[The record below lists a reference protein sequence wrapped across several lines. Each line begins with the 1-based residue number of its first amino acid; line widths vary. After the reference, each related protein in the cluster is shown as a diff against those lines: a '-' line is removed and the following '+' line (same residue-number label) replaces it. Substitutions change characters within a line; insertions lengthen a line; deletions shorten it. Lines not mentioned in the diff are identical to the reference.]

1 MNEVKIFENTQFGQI
16 RVIERDGEPWFVGKD
31 VAEILGYS
39 NTKDALL
46 THVDEDDKRIL
57 QRSEIAT
64 IENHLPNEVFPVNFV
79 PGDVPNRGLTIINE
93 SGLYSLVLRSNL
105 PAAKQFKRWVTSEVL
120 PAIRRSGGYIHAE
133 PSMTPDEIMARAHV
147 IAEDTL
153 RRLEQKN
160 RELTADNSRLIVE
173 TQIMAP
179 KADYFD
185 QLVDRNLLTSFR
197 ETAKQLGV
205 KEKAFIRW
213 LMNRKYIYRDQKGK
227 LMPYAGKH
235 EDLFEVKECTNE
247 KTAWAGTQ
255 TMITPKGRETF
266 RLLTQGMFD

>member
-1 MNEVKIFENTQFGQI
+1 MNEIKIFENTQFGQI
-16 RVIERDGEPWFVGKD
+16 RVIERDGEPWFVGKE
-31 VAEILGYS
+31 VADILGYT
-39 NTKDALL
+39 NPQKAIRD
-46 THVDEDDKRIL
+46 HVDDEDRGV
-57 QRSEIAT
+57 
-64 IENHLPNEVFPVNFV
+64 NELFT
-79 PGDVPNRGLTIINE
+79 PGGKQEVAIINE

-120 PAIRRSGGYIHAE
+120 PAIRKSGGYIKADAG
-133 PSMTPDEIMARAHV
+133 MTPEEIMARAYL
-147 IAEDTL
+147 IAEETIN
-153 RRLEQKN
+153 RLEQKN
-160 RELTADNSRLIVE
+160 RTLTANVSRLTVE

-213 LMNRKYIYRDQKGK
+213 LLDRKYIYRDQKGK

>member
-1 MNEVKIFENTQFGQI
+1 MNEIKIFENTQFGQI
-16 RVIERDGEPWFVGKD
+16 RVIERDGAPWFVGKE

-39 NTKDALL
+39 NTRDALV
-46 THVDEDDKRIL
+46 THVDNEDKDTVAIHDG
-57 QRSEIAT
+57 IPG
-64 IENHLPNEVFPVNFV
+64 NPNQV
-79 PGDVPNRGLTIINE
+79 IINE

-120 PAIRRSGGYIHAE
+120 PAIRKSGGYIKADAG
-133 PSMTPDEIMARAHV
+133 MTPEEIMARAHV
-147 IAEDTL
+147 IAEDTM

-160 RELTADNSRLIVE
+160 RELTADVSRLTVE
-173 TQIMAP
+173 TQILAP

-213 LMNRKYIYRDQKGK
+213 LLDRKYIYRDQKGK

>member
-1 MNEVKIFENTQFGQI
+1 MNEIKIFENTQFGQI
-16 RVIERDGEPWFVGKD
+16 RVIERDGAPWFVGKE

-39 NTKDALL
+39 NTRDALV
-46 THVDEDDKRIL
+46 THVDNEDKDTVAIHDG
-57 QRSEIAT
+57 I
-64 IENHLPNEVFPVNFV
+64 
-79 PGDVPNRGLTIINE
+79 PGNINE

-120 PAIRRSGGYIHAE
+120 PAIRKSGGYIKADAG
-133 PSMTPDEIMARAHV
+133 MTPEEIMARAHV
-147 IAEDTL
+147 IAEDTM

-160 RELTADNSRLIVE
+160 RELTADVSRLTVE
-173 TQIMAP
+173 TQILAP

-213 LMNRKYIYRDQKGK
+213 LLDRKYIYRDQKGK

>member
-1 MNEVKIFENTQFGQI
+1 
-16 RVIERDGEPWFVGKD
+16 
-31 VAEILGYS
+31 
-39 NTKDALL
+39 
-46 THVDEDDKRIL
+46 
-57 QRSEIAT
+57 
-64 IENHLPNEVFPVNFV
+64 
-79 PGDVPNRGLTIINE
+79 
-93 SGLYSLVLRSNL
+93 
-105 PAAKQFKRWVTSEVL
+105 
-120 PAIRRSGGYIHAE
+120 
-133 PSMTPDEIMARAHV
+133 MARAHV
-147 IAEDTL
+147 IAEDTM

-160 RELTADNSRLIVE
+160 RELTADVSRLTVE
-173 TQIMAP
+173 TQILAP

-213 LMNRKYIYRDQKGK
+213 LLDRKYIYRDQKGK

>member
-1 MNEVKIFENTQFGQI
+1 MNDIKIFENTQFGQI

-31 VAEILGYS
+31 VAGILGYE
-39 NTKDALL
+39 NPTKAIRD
-46 THVDEDDKRIL
+46 HVDDEDKMGVQNVTPPIIDSLGRE
-57 QRSEIAT
+57 QWPT
-64 IENHLPNEVFPVNFV
+64 W
-79 PGDVPNRGLTIINE
+79 INE

-120 PAIRRSGGYIHAE
+120 PAIRRSGGYIKADAG
-133 PSMTPDEIMARAHV
+133 MTPEEIMARAHV

-160 RELTADNSRLIVE
+160 RELTADVSRLTVE
-173 TQIMAP
+173 TQILAP

-213 LMNRKYIYRDQKGK
+213 LLERKYIYRDQKGK

-266 RLLTQGMFD
+266 RLLTQGDV

>member
-1 MNEVKIFENTQFGQI
+1 MNELKIFENNQFGQI

-31 VAEILGYS
+31 VADILGYS
-39 NTKDALL
+39 NSRKALAD
-46 THVDEDDKRIL
+46 HVDDEDKADGV
-57 QRSEIAT
+57 T
-64 IENHLPNEVFPVNFV
+64 IRDTIGRDQNPV
-79 PGDVPNRGLTIINE
+79 LINE
-93 SGLYSLVLRSNL
+93 SGLYSLVLRSAL

-120 PAIRRSGGYIHAE
+120 PAIRRTGGYIHADA
-133 PSMTPDEIMARAHV
+133 SMTPEEIMARAHV
-147 IAEDTL
+147 IAEDTIQ
-153 RRLEQKN
+153 RLERRN
-160 RELTADNSRLIVE
+160 RELAADNSRLTVE
-173 TQIMAP
+173 AQILAP

-213 LMNRKYIYRDQKGK
+213 LLDKKYIYRDQKGK

-235 EDLFEVKECTNE
+235 EDLFEVKECTND

-255 TMITPKGRETF
+255 TMVTPKGRETF
-266 RLLTQGMFD
+266 RLLTQGM

>member
-1 MNEVKIFENTQFGQI
+1 MNELKIFENTQFGQI
-16 RVIERDGEPWFVGKD
+16 RVIERNGEPWFVGKD
-31 VAEILGYS
+31 VAEILGY
-39 NTKDALL
+39 TDTYGALMK
-46 THVDEDDKRIL
+46 HVDEEDRQNCQND
-57 QRSEIAT
+57 SFES
-64 IENHLPNEVFPVNFV
+64 P
-79 PGDVPNRGLTIINE
+79 RGMTIINE

-105 PAAKQFKRWVTSEVL
+105 PTARQFKRWVTSEVL
-120 PAIRRSGGYIHAE
+120 PAIRKTGGYIHAE

-147 IAEDTL
+147 IAEDTI

-160 RELTADNSRLIVE
+160 RELTVDNSRLTVE

-213 LMNRKYIYRDQKGK
+213 LIDRKYIYRDQKGK

>member
-1 MNEVKIFENTQFGQI
+1 MYEIKIFENTQFGQI
-16 RVIERDGEPWFVGKD
+16 RVIEHDGEPWFVGKD

-39 NTKDALL
+39 NSSKAVMM
-46 THVDEDDKRIL
+46 HVDDEDKRFEMLPIKADS
-57 QRSEIAT
+57 QFGNPEGADSQNAT
-64 IENHLPNEVFPVNFV
+64 PSGMTKTAL
-79 PGDVPNRGLTIINE
+79 INE

-105 PAAKQFKRWVTSEVL
+105 PTARQFKRWVTSEVL
-120 PAIRRSGGYIHAE
+120 PAIRKTGGYIHAE

-147 IAEDTL
+147 IAEDTI

-160 RELTADNSRLIVE
+160 RELTADNSRLTVE

-213 LMNRKYIYRDQKGK
+213 LIDRKYIYRDQKGK

>member
-1 MNEVKIFENTQFGQI
+1 MNDIKIFENTQFGQI

-31 VAEILGYS
+31 VAEILGYAD
-39 NTKDALL
+39 TYGALMK
-46 THVDEDDKRIL
+46 HVDEEDK
-57 QRSEIAT
+57 QNCQNDSFES
-64 IENHLPNEVFPVNFV
+64 P
-79 PGDVPNRGLTIINE
+79 RGMTIINE

-120 PAIRRSGGYIHAE
+120 PAIRKSGGYIKADAG
-133 PSMTPDEIMARAHV
+133 MTPEEIMARAHL
-147 IAEDTL
+147 IAEETIN
-153 RRLEQKN
+153 RLEQKN
-160 RELTADNSRLIVE
+160 RELTADVSRLTVE
-173 TQIMAP
+173 TQILAP

-213 LMNRKYIYRDQKGK
+213 LLERKYIYRDQKGK